1 MDQLYQALI
10 IGILM
15 GGIYALIASGLNLV
29 FGVMDIVNF
38 AHGEFVMLGMYAV
51 YVLTI
56 GWGIAPY
63 MTLPIVAILLILAS
77 AIIYYLFISRIEERD
92 HTQHI
97 LLTIGLSIVVINGA
111 MMVWGPNYKTIDSP
125 LASESIRV
133 LGVSMSRGWLIA
145 FVAAAFISVLLYL
158 LLQKTYLGKKI
169 RAVSQNREAA
179 ILMGI
184 NTRTIY
190 LIAFCISGLVA
201 GLGGALL
208 ANIYYI
214 SPASGSQF
222 ILKAFVIVV
231 LGGMGNF
238 WGTFVGGLIIG
249 ISESVG
255 SVFILPSLAP
265 IISYT
270 LFVRVLWLR
279 PQGLF
284 GHKTRV

>member
-1 MDQLYQALI
+1 MEQFYQALI
-10 IGILM
+10 TGILM

-51 YVLTI
+51 YTLTLW
-56 GWGIAPY
+56 WGIDPY
-63 MTLPIVAILLILAS
+63 LALPLVAVILVLLSAVIYWLLIA
-77 AIIYYLFISRIEERD
+77 RVEERA
-92 HTQHI
+92 HTQQI
-97 LLTIGLSIVVINGA
+97 LLTIGLSIVLINGA

-125 LASESIRV
+125 LASEKVSL
-133 LGVSMSRGWLIA
+133 LGVSMSQGWLIA
-145 FVAAAFISVLLYL
+145 FVCAVVISLFLYVLLRH
-158 LLQKTYLGKKI
+158 TYIGKKI

-179 ILMGI
+179 LLMGI
-184 NTRTIY
+184 NTRFIY
-190 LIAFCISGLVA
+190 LVAFCLSGLVA

-231 LGGMGNF
+231 LGGMGSF
-238 WGTFVGGLIIG
+238 WGTFIGGLIIG
-249 ISESVG
+249 VTESLA
-255 SVFILPSLAP
+255 SVVMLPSLAP
-265 IISYT
+265 IVSYAI
-270 LFVRVLWLR
+270 FVLVLWLR

-284 GHKTRV
+284 GQKGRV

>member
-1 MDQLYQALI
+1 
-10 IGILM
+10 M

-97 LLTIGLSIVVINGA
+97 LLTIGLSIVLINGA

-270 LFVRVLWLR
+270 LFVLVLWLR

>member
-51 YVLTI
+51 YVLTV

-63 MTLPIVAILLILAS
+63 ATLPIVAILLILAS
-77 AIIYYLFISRIEERD
+77 AIIYYLFISKIEERG

-97 LLTIGLSIVVINGA
+97 LLTIGLSIVLINGA
-111 MMVWGPNYKTIDSP
+111 MMIWGPNYKTIESP

-145 FVAAAFISVLLYL
+145 FISAAFISLLLYL

-231 LGGMGNF
+231 LGGLGNF

-270 LFVRVLWLR
+270 LFVLVLWLR

>member
-97 LLTIGLSIVVINGA
+97 LLTIGLSIVLINGA

-133 LGVSMSRGWLIA
+133 LGVSMSR
-145 FVAAAFISVLLYL
+145 
-158 LLQKTYLGKKI
+158 
-169 RAVSQNREAA
+169 
-179 ILMGI
+179 
-184 NTRTIY
+184 
-190 LIAFCISGLVA
+190 
-201 GLGGALL
+201 
-208 ANIYYI
+208 
-214 SPASGSQF
+214 
-222 ILKAFVIVV
+222 
-231 LGGMGNF
+231 
-238 WGTFVGGLIIG
+238 
-249 ISESVG
+249 
-255 SVFILPSLAP
+255 
-265 IISYT
+265 
-270 LFVRVLWLR
+270 
-279 PQGLF
+279 
-284 GHKTRV
+284 